1 MRTLRD
7 QRKLYK
13 SEDKKKRTI
22 WKRKEIKIR
31 RGETK
36 RGNKKRVGLG
46 LWARLWVQIYKR
58 LGLVAHYIINASCL
72 KVGPKKLL
80 VIN

>member
-13 SEDKKKRTI
+13 SEHKKKRTI

-36 RGNKKRVGLG
+36 RGNKKKGGAGFVG
-46 LWARLWVQIYKR
+46 
-58 LGLVAHYIINASCL
+58 
-72 KVGPKKLL
+72 
-80 VIN
+80 

>member
-13 SEDKKKRTI
+13 SEDKKRTI

-36 RGNKKRVGLG
+36 RGNKKMVGLV